1 MRKLSL
7 DLLVDLEGGA
17 LEGHAHIELER
28 GTKCFV
34 LNRGLRVEDCSV
46 EFSQGVTEL
55 ADFEGYEVNFVKLRE
70 PRGELEVRYCGTL
83 ESYERIFPYLK
94 DRIGGEYTLLRT
106 DTYFYPIFAEPR
118 FKSLTNAIVTSKFDA
133 EISVSG
139 VPDGYEVASGGEIL
153 GNRVEVR
160 STWRLD
166 IAIARFSLVKRGDLR
181 AFVLVGS
188 EEHGERIL
196 ELVGRAF
203 DFYCSRFGERERRY
217 TIIEIPDGYGGQ
229 AGVDYSLVESR
240 ALREPIP
247 YGVYHEL
254 AHFWNPKA
262 EGEVQRSRFFDE
274 AFANYLT
281 ALLIRELYGEEEFR
295 RVLRELRE
303 AYWRLVNDRFPEGRE
318 VPLADYG
325 RYELG
330 ALSYSKGALVLHELH
345 KLIGDGFYELV
356 RECCSRF
363 RDRPIDFESFKEL
376 AEEVSGRP
384 LGEFF
389 NSKVYGAWDPEL
401 EG

>member
-1 MRKLSL
+1 M
-7 DLLVDLEGGA
+7 
-17 LEGHAHIELER
+17 
-28 GTKCFV
+28 
-34 LNRGLRVEDCSV
+34 
-46 EFSQGVTEL
+46 
-55 ADFEGYEVNFVKLRE
+55 
-70 PRGELEVRYCGTL
+70 
-83 ESYERIFPYLK
+83 
-94 DRIGGEYTLLRT
+94 
-106 DTYFYPIFAEPR
+106 
-118 FKSLTNAIVTSKFDA
+118 
-133 EISVSG
+133 
-139 VPDGYEVASGGEIL
+139 
-153 GNRVEVR
+153 R

-196 ELVGRAF
+196 ELMGRAF

-295 RVLRELRE
+295 RVLRELRK

-330 ALSYSKGALVLHELH
+330 ALSYSKGALVLYELH
-345 KLIGDGFYELV
+345 KLIGDSFYQLVHHGLRAGTLEFGIPFWRFEGIELGDNALMWWLETCTSEMWAGRLTPERAVELARMISAHTMEAERRSFELLV
-356 RECCSRF
+356 RT
-363 RDRPIDFESFKEL
+363 
-376 AEEVSGRP
+376 
-384 LGEFF
+384 LGEGPARQLLEQGELRVRSANGQDYAITRDGEVFHLRAGGGRERVCVVVEGERTLPLF
-389 NSKVYGAWDPEL
+389 DRIVAKYLVIRDHPERIRALDYHLHLHLLERRLEHRVRALRAEFRLLKQEL
-401 EG
+401 EDLKRRLASGEQA